1 MFTFRYLEPNLLQNL
16 LIHQTLIE
24 LHHMPD
30 FVLSVEDIWC
40 PYAYGITEMVDF
52 RVQEGTIVG
61 NHPVQHPYF
70 KDEG

>member
-1 MFTFRYLEPNLLQNL
+1 MSDV
-16 LIHQTLIE
+16 I
-24 LHHMPD
+24 
-30 FVLSVEDIWC
+30 LSIEDIWC

-52 RVQEGTIVG
+52 RAQEGTIAG

>member
-1 MFTFRYLEPNLLQNL
+1 MFTLRYLAPSLLQNL

-24 LHHMPD
+24 LHHMSD
-30 FVLSVEDIWC
+30 VILNIEDIWC

-52 RVQEGTIVG
+52 SMQEGTIAG